1 MRENGDMAAP
11 LPGIR
16 ASRVVAT
23 FAVGV
28 FGIGG
33 FGLIAACSEEP
44 ERTVAAYCDEVGANI
59 DALTA
64 PNVATGVDI
73 EPLIDRY
80 RSIAAVAPA
89 TVEPEWQE
97 LVSALETASTVVAGD
112 TESLE
117 IATRAALA
125 GQPAY
130 TRIQHYTQTECQI
143 AIGTPPPPTNPVTAT
158 TAVPPSTAATTGG

>member
-1 MRENGDMAAP
+1 MPARFTGA
-11 LPGIR
+11 R
-16 ASRVVAT
+16 ASALVAT
-23 FAVGV
+23 LGVSSLVAV
-28 FGIGG
+28 
-33 FGLIAACSEEP
+33 LALAACSDEP
-44 ERTVAAYCDEVGANI
+44 ERTVAAYCDEVRANI

-64 PNVATGVDI
+64 PNVATSADI
-73 EPLIDRY
+73 APLIDRY
-80 RSIAAVAPA
+80 RVIAAVAPA

-130 TRIQHYTQTECQI
+130 SRIQQYTQTECQV

-158 TAVPPSTAATTGG
+158 TVVPPSTGG